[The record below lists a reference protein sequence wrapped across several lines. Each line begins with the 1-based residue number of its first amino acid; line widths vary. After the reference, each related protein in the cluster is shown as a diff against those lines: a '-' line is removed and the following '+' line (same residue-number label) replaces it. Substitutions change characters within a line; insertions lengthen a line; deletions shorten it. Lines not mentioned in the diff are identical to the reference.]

1 MHAVPLVDDAHL
13 VDLIA
18 AELHVDQLGVVV
30 HLSAESR
37 DLGLEVLPEFLLFLQ
52 PLGVVTNL
60 AGVEGGGDGTALGQA
75 VDGGGSNCH
84 CLWAELAVTMW
95 VRAICLHSC
104 ENVSFIIVPEQLVR
118 SEHAGLFL
126 SIGSNN
132 RACTMDSIEL
142 LALSAEEFFIQLG
155 MSDWL
160 VYVNWDLKSI
170 SDMLSGSETS
180 EETAVLRGGVPWVA
194 GVYHHASDV
203 ANGLVNL
210 LESAIGEALSEL
222 STDCFLV
229 VEI

>member
-1 MHAVPLVDDAHL
+1 MHAVPLVDDPHL

-60 AGVEGGGDGTALGQA
+60 ASIEGGGDGTALGQA

-84 CLWAELAVTMW
+84 CLWAELTVTVW
-95 VRAICLHSC
+95 VRAIRLHSC
-104 ENVSFIIVPEQLVR
+104 KNVSVMVVPEQLVR
-118 SEHAGLFL
+118 SEHAVVFI
-126 SIGSNN
+126 SIVVND
-132 RACTMDSIEL
+132 RAGTMDCIEL
-142 LALSAEEFFIQLG
+142 LALPAEEFLIQLG
-155 MSDWL
+155 MSDGL
-160 VYVNWDLKSI
+160 VDVNWDLKSI
-170 SDMLSGSETS
+170 SNMLSSSETS
-180 EETAVLRGGVPWVA
+180 EETAVLRGSVPWVA

-229 VEI
+229 IEI